1 MFRDFKKKERKETKK
16 TTPNETG
23 TLSPEKA
30 NSYVSTPTIF
40 FSNLSTIGF
49 QDSILLWFEPIIIP
63 K

>member
-30 NSYVSTPTIF
+30 NSYVSTPTICYYF
-40 FSNLSTIGF
+40 LLSVMNI
-49 QDSILLWFEPIIIP
+49 WFIIARWEMT
-63 K
+63 